1 MRCTSDKR
9 TNRISPLPVRHFVY
23 AAVCGM
29 CCLHFSG
36 TATAQSRSWK
46 SRFLPQQEQEEP
58 DEGEEL
64 EQRERGRYY
73 RNLVRDENMVRTEA
87 RQLLRLCRH
96 VRSFASGAGDA
107 AQEDAFSQLLRQVG
121 AREGVA
127 VVLQEEIPALDSDNF
142 VAELFCDLV
151 SPDGQLVEP
160 PLRLQQGTL
169 APHFENAQTAWN
181 DLVEI
186 LKNGQP
192 RAPDIVPFRESFER
206 WNRAYR
212 STLDRR
218 RADGAAVEAF
228 TYMKQI
234 DGLSR
239 ALGRATDRKAL
250 SAFLGSAGH
259 PFPGG
264 TVGDLVKHVVDHAI
278 TVRPGSD
285 AHVVLSK
292 LTQEMLL
299 EAEADLAVLEDRIEF
314 YKQQS
319 LAYEGQGNGSAIPYN
334 PRQTAENQRG
344 LPRRNRQQP
353 AEEPPE
359 IRPAAFPEIAERHD
373 PPRRNRD
380 AFDPGE

>member
-1 MRCTSDKR
+1 MQCTNNGR
-9 TNRISPLPVRHFVY
+9 TNRISPLPVRHFVC

-29 CCLHFSG
+29 CCFHFSG
-36 TATAQSRSWK
+36 TASAQSRTWR

-58 DEGEEL
+58 DKGEEL

-73 RNLVRDENMVRTEA
+73 RNLVRDENAVRTEA

-107 AQEDAFSQLLRQVG
+107 SQEDAFSQLLRQVG

-127 VVLQEEIPALDSDNF
+127 VVLQEEIPALDADNF
-142 VAELFCDLV
+142 VAELYCDLV
-151 SPDGQLVEP
+151 SPDGQMVEP
-160 PLRLQQGTL
+160 PFRLQRGTL
-169 APHFENAQTAWN
+169 APLFDETQAAWN
-181 DLVEI
+181 NLVEI
-186 LKNGQP
+186 LKDGQ
-192 RAPDIVPFRESFER
+192 ASASDIVLFRESVQR
-206 WNRAYR
+206 WNLAYR
-212 STLDRR
+212 STLNRR

-228 TYMKQI
+228 TYMKRM

-239 ALGRATDRKAL
+239 GLGRTNDRQEL
-250 SAFLGSAGH
+250 SAFLRSAGH

-264 TVGDLVKHVVDHAI
+264 TVGDLLKHVVDHAI

-319 LAYEGQGNGSAIPYN
+319 LAYEGQGNGAATPYN
-334 PRQTAENQRG
+334 PRQTAQNERG
-344 LPRRNRQQP
+344 LPRRNRQE
-353 AEEPPE
+353 ADEPVKV
-359 IRPAAFPEIAERHD
+359 RPAAFPEVADRRD
-373 PPRRNRD
+373 GPRRGRD
-380 AFDPGE
+380 AFGRGE